1 MTGPETN
8 SAVAPPVTLAQ
19 VFMAFLKIGLS
30 GFGSTVV
37 HARRLMVEQ
46 WRWLSAAEF
55 DDIWARC
62 QALPGANVVNWSVC
76 VGARFH
82 GASGSVVAVLGIIG
96 APVLIVML
104 LGWMHSQYG
113 NRPEIQAMLRG
124 VSPVV
129 AGLIFSTATK
139 MAMGPR
145 LRSWMAVFPLLSFG
159 AVVLAKLPLATV
171 LGVGLPLAIAA
182 AWYRERRAARG
193 EA

>member
-1 MTGPETN
+1 MSQPPSPTSL
-8 SAVAPPVTLAQ
+8 SAL
-19 VFMAFLKIGLS
+19 FIAFLKIGLS

-37 HARRLMVEQ
+37 HARRMMVED

-82 GASGSVVAVLGIIG
+82 GPWGSLVAVLGIIG

-104 LGWMHSQYG
+104 LATLHAHYG
-113 NRPEIQAMLRG
+113 DRPEVHAMLHG

-139 MAMGPR
+139 MALGPR
-145 LRSWMAVFPLLSFG
+145 LRSWMAIFPVLSFC

-171 LGVGLPLAIAA
+171 LGVCLPLSIAA
-182 AWYRERRAARG
+182 AWLREHRAGKSRT
-193 EA
+193 